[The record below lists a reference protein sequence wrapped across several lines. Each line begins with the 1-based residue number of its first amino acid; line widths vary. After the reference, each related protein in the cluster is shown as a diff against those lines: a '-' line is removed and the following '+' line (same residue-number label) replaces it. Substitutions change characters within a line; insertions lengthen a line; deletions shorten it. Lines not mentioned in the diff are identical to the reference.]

1 LFQKTLTQVPFAAC
15 IGLTWSSQNRPYSV
29 NQITKNIELISAHN
43 DIQIDKSSSLRLT
56 YPKLGEN
63 NTPLVV
69 MLSWLMAKRKHILK
83 YANFYMDQGFDVLS
97 VSITP
102 WQLLWPMKGTQ
113 VRKIILKFTDIYI
126 HCHHQSTQSTL
137 PNPHEKVVAVLTND
151 VSARWPFAHMR
162 KLTGYFL
169 TS

>member
-1 LFQKTLTQVPFAAC
+1 LFQKSLTQVPFAAC
-15 IGLTWSSQNRPYSV
+15 IGLTWSSQNRPYSA

-43 DIQIDKSSSLRLT
+43 DIQLDRSSPLCLT
-56 YPKLGEN
+56 YPKPGEN

-83 YANFYMDQGFDVLS
+83 YANFYMDQGFDVLC

-113 VRKIILKFTDIYI
+113 VRKIIFKTDIHFIYLPLNFMI
-126 HCHHQSTQSTL
+126 LTL
-137 PNPHEKVVAVLTND
+137 LFSEL
-151 VSARWPFAHMR
+151 
-162 KLTGYFL
+162 
-169 TS
+169 

>member
-1 LFQKTLTQVPFAAC
+1 MSLLFQISLTQVPFAAC
-15 IGLTWSSQNRPYSV
+15 IGLTWSSQNRPYSA

-43 DIQIDKSSSLRLT
+43 DIQIDKSSPLCLT
-56 YPKLGEN
+56 YPKPGEN

-113 VRKIILKFTDIYI
+113 VRKIILKLIY
-126 HCHHQSTQSTL
+126 
-137 PNPHEKVVAVLTND
+137 
-151 VSARWPFAHMR
+151 
-162 KLTGYFL
+162 
-169 TS
+169 TSYISH